1 MARPVVGVCSD
12 NGPVADNGDTYTMC
26 RRDGRFTYD
35 ESVDELDAE
44 AATLPPDTRGDGV
57 WNVDDYIIE
66 ALQVGVITRVFDD
79 EDDYPTVQ

>member
-1 MARPVVGVCSD
+1 
-12 NGPVADNGDTYTMC
+12 MC